1 MNFKNIDLAHF
12 SELLGNKKEICI
24 VSHKSP
30 DGDSIGS
37 SLGLF
42 HFLKQL
48 GHQVSVITPD
58 RHPSFLNW
66 IDGSKEVINYEY
78 QAHIVSKLIDSADW
92 IFCLDFNDINR
103 VGDIT
108 PLLEKAIAPKINI
121 DHHQEPKHFCE
132 YEYIETDASSTAQL
146 IYEFIAQT
154 PYKNLLNKSIANALY
169 VGIMTDTG
177 SFRFPSTT
185 ASTHHVIAELIE
197 TGIDNAAIHRN
208 IYDSS
213 SESRLRL
220 LGYSI
225 SDKMQLFLDHGFS
238 IIGLS
243 EEELQRFNYQKGD
256 TEGIVNFPLSIQE
269 VKVSVFLSAKDDKV
283 KMSFRSKGDIAIN
296 KIANDYF
303 NGGGHTNAA
312 GGISSESLLE
322 TIEKLIVILKEELP
336 NSNGRSDD

>member
-1 MNFKNIDLAHF
+1 
-12 SELLGNKKEICI
+12 
-24 VSHKSP
+24 
-30 DGDSIGS
+30 
-37 SLGLF
+37 
-42 HFLKQL
+42 
-48 GHQVSVITPD
+48 
-58 RHPSFLNW
+58 
-66 IDGSKEVINYEY
+66 GSKEVINYEY

-92 IFCLDFNDINR
+92 IFCIDFNDINR

>member
-1 MNFKNIDLAHF
+1 MDFKNFNASDLIH
-12 SELLGNKKEICI
+12 LLGEKQQICI
-24 VSHKSP
+24 ISHKSP

-37 SLGLF
+37 SLGLY

-48 GHQVSVITPD
+48 DHHITVITPD

-66 IDGSKEVINYEY
+66 LEGSKDIVNYEY
-78 QAHIVSKLIDSADW
+78 QSHIVDKSLAAADW
-92 IFCLDFNDINR
+92 IFCLDFNDSSR

-108 PLLEKAIAPKINI
+108 PLLIASAAKKINI
-121 DHHQEPKHFCE
+121 DHHQEPTHFCD

-146 IYEFIAQT
+146 VYELIAQT
-154 PYKNLLNKSIANALY
+154 PQRDLLNQDIANALY

-185 ASTHHVIAELIE
+185 ASTHHVIANLIE
-197 TGIDNAAIHRN
+197 TGIDNAAIHRSV
-208 IYDSS
+208 YDSS

-220 LGYSI
+220 LGYAI
-225 SDKMQLFLDHGFS
+225 SDKMQLFLEHGFS

-269 VKVSVFLSAKDDKV
+269 INVSVFLSAKDDKV
-283 KMSFRSKGDIAIN
+283 KMSFRSKG
-296 KIANDYF
+296 KIAVNEIANEHF

-312 GGISSESLLE
+312 GGISSLSLE
-322 TIEKLIVILKEELP
+322 KTIEKLIAVLKTNFSSTE
-336 NSNGRSDD
+336 S

>member
-1 MNFKNIDLAHF
+1 MDFKNIDLANF
-12 SELLGNKKEICI
+12 NQLLGPKQEICI

-37 SLGLF
+37 SLGLY

-48 GHQVSVITPD
+48 GHSVSVITPD

-66 IDGSKEVINYEY
+66 LEGTKEIINFEY
-78 QAHIVSKLIDSADW
+78 QAHIVTKLINAANW

-108 PLLEKAIAPKINI
+108 PLLESAEAKMINV
-121 DHHQEPKHFCE
+121 DHHQEPAHFCD

-146 IYEFIAQT
+146 IYEMIAQT
-154 PYKNLLNKSIANALY
+154 PQVDLLNKDIANALY

-185 ASTHHVIAELIE
+185 ASTHHVIANLIA

-225 SDKMQLFLDHGFS
+225 SEKMQLFLDHGFAV
-238 IIGLS
+238 IGLS

-283 KMSFRSKGDIAIN
+283 KMSFRSKGDIAVN
-296 KIANDYF
+296 TIANAHF
-303 NGGGHTNAA
+303 SGGGHTNAA
-312 GGISSESLLE
+312 GGISSLPLAD
-322 TIEKLIVILKEELP
+322 TIEKLIELLKENFP
-336 NSNGRSDD
+336 IDTK

>member
-1 MNFKNIDLAHF
+1 MDFKNIDLSRF
-12 SELLGNKKEICI
+12 SEILGNNQTICI
-24 VSHKSP
+24 ISHKSP

-37 SLGLF
+37 SLGLY
-42 HFLKQL
+42 HFLIQL
-48 GHQVSVITPD
+48 GHNVSMVTPD

-66 IDGSKEVINYEY
+66 LDGSKEVINFEY
-78 QAHIVSKLIDSADW
+78 QSHIVTKIIESANW

-108 PLLEKAIAPKINI
+108 PLLEKATAKKINI
-121 DHHQEPKHFCE
+121 DHHQEPSHFCE

-146 IYEFIAQT
+146 IYEFISQT
-154 PYKNLLNKSIANALY
+154 SHLDLLNKAIASALY

-185 ASTHHVIAELIE
+185 ASTHHVIANLIA
-197 TGIDNAAIHRN
+197 TGIDNAAIHRS

-225 SDKMQLFLDHGFS
+225 SEKMQLYLDHGFS

-269 VKVSVFLSAKDDKV
+269 IKVSVFLSAKDDKV
-283 KMSFRSKGDIAIN
+283 KMSFRSKGDFAVN
-296 KIANDYF
+296 KIANEYF
-303 NGGGHTNAA
+303 DGGGHTNAA
-312 GGISSESLLE
+312 GGISSLSLNE
-322 TIEKLIVILKEELP
+322 TLEKLTQLLKENLP
-336 NSNGRSDD
+336 IETN

>member
-1 MNFKNIDLAHF
+1 MDFKNIDLSQF
-12 SELLGNKKEICI
+12 SELLGKKQSICI

-37 SLGLF
+37 SLGLY
-42 HFLKQL
+42 HFLTQL
-48 GHQVSVITPD
+48 GHSVSVITPD

-66 IDGSKEVINYEY
+66 LEGAKEVINFEY
-78 QAHIVSKLIDSADW
+78 QPHIVTKLFDSANW
-92 IFCLDFNDINR
+92 IFCLDFNAINR
-103 VGDIT
+103 VGDLT
-108 PLLEKAIAPKINI
+108 PLLESAKAKMINI
-121 DHHQEPKHFCE
+121 DHHQEPTHFCD

-146 IYEFIAQT
+146 IYELIAQT
-154 PYKNLLNKSIANALY
+154 PHIDLLNQQIANALY

-185 ASTHHVIAELIE
+185 ASTHHVIANLIA

-220 LGYSI
+220 LGYAI

-269 VKVSVFLSAKDDKV
+269 VKVSVFLSAKDDLV
-283 KMSFRSKGDIAIN
+283 KMSFRSKGDIAVN
-296 KIANDYF
+296 EIANKHF
-303 NGGGHTNAA
+303 SGGGHTNAA
-312 GGISSESLLE
+312 GGISALTLIDTE
-322 TIEKLIVILKEELP
+322 TKLIEILKENFPIE
-336 NSNGRSDD
+336 SK